1 MKRTF
6 FFLFI
11 SLLPGIILNSYA
23 QSGFVPGSVT
33 KTDGQ
38 TIYGLINKA
47 QFSVSPDTLIFK
59 AGNEAAESFYAPEQ
73 LLSFSMENI
82 VYEPAKVFFHPNSRN
97 RILENEDAYQ
107 PINTHI
113 FVRVLVKGQ
122 KALYVHEAQGGID
135 YLFVKEGNTFT
146 YLIQYDYKK
155 QSDANN
161 ETIVAQNEG
170 FKKQLFNLFSDN
182 MSVAGKIRNTQYKST
197 GSNSITELF
206 ELYYKVAL
214 ATKMETLKLT
224 DSKKTGKIT
233 AEIKAGAVVQT
244 LGMNFEYKR
253 NRYIFDFTPDIK
265 PLVYL
270 TLGYSLPA
278 VSKPVSLNL
287 ELTANTFNYEHEFV
301 KMNYAHLPDSFAFNY
316 AGLSYSLR
324 AYVNIEWFSIN
335 KTRIYAIAGAG
346 PNSTVANENK
356 FWIKETTTFTTRE
369 TQKEMIE
376 KSPGLILLG
385 GMGANINN
393 MLIEAR
399 YETTLPFFINF
410 TTSERSRI
418 SRIVLVAGY
427 KF

>member
-122 KALYVHEAQGGID
+122 KALYVHETQGGID

-155 QSDANN
+155 QSDVNN

-233 AEIKAGAVVQT
+233 ANIKAGAVVQT

-253 NRYIFDFTPDIK
+253 NRYIFDFTPNIK
-265 PLVYL
+265 PIVYL
-270 TLGYSLPA
+270 SLGYSFPA
-278 VSKPVSLNL
+278 VRKPISIHL
-287 ELTANTFNYEHEFV
+287 EATANTFNYNYDFV
-301 KMNYAHLPDSFAFNY
+301 EMNYVNLPDSFALNY
-316 AGLSYSLR
+316 DGMIYNLR
-324 AYVNIEWFSIN
+324 AYANFELFSKN
-335 KTRIYAIAGAG
+335 KTSIYAIAGAG
-346 PNSTVANENK
+346 PNFMKVNENK

-369 TQKEMIE
+369 TQKELVE
-376 KSPGLILLG
+376 KGPGLIYLG
-385 GMGANINN
+385 GLGMNFKNI
-393 MLIEAR
+393 LLEAR
-399 YETTLPFFINF
+399 YEATLPFYINF
-410 TTSERSRI
+410 TVSERSTI